1 MSAPDHADEGPV
13 SEIWD
18 SGRVTAQDAL
28 KAALRDIVGPAAR
41 GHGYK
46 GSAPTWRK
54 SSTSRDWAVV
64 DVQSSSWSTAESVRC
79 VVNLTFAPE
88 PWLRW
93 ETEYLGVGMPK
104 SVSESLGLYR
114 ERLHP
119 EGTPEGTDGWWDVS
133 DDESARLAVADM
145 NTQLER
151 AGWPILDGMFSHE
164 AMLARLHD
172 GDLGM
177 MKRSNFGVFFAR
189 AEALLLMDAGPS
201 EELESQLNYA
211 LDNAIP
217 TQREHA
223 ERFDAWV
230 RARGIEGLTDTSAHA
245 VFRALMPMSAQDRP
259 RHWLTKRGMD
269 GRPQP
274 FRSHSPNTRC

>member
-1 MSAPDHADEGPV
+1 MVSTLTIAVRFVDCRSLDRWAPTEEAGGQAVDDA
-13 SEIWD
+13 IWD
-18 SGRVTAQDAL
+18 SAGMTAQNAL
-28 KAALRDIVGPAAR
+28 KAALRDLLGPAAR
-41 GHGYK
+41 SHGYK

-54 SSTSRDWAVV
+54 SSTSGDWAVV
-64 DVQSSSWSTAESVRC
+64 NVQSSSGGTARSVRC
-79 VVNLTFAPE
+79 VVNLAFAPE

-93 ETEYLGVGMPK
+93 AAERLGVRMPK

-114 ERLHP
+114 ERLRP

-133 DDESARLAVADM
+133 DDESAHLAAADM

-151 AGWPILDGMFSHE
+151 AGWPVLDSMFSRE
-164 AMLARLHD
+164 AMLARLYD

-201 EELESQLNYA
+201 EALETRLNYA
-211 LDNAIP
+211 MDNVMH
-217 TQREHA
+217 TEREPA

-230 RARGIEGLTDTSAHA
+230 RAEASKA
-245 VFRALMPMSAQDRP
+245 
-259 RHWLTKRGMD
+259 
-269 GRPQP
+269 
-274 FRSHSPNTRC
+274 